1 MIISFCILIIEKT
14 KMKKYLLVGII
25 IVSALIINSCDEGN
39 EVSYARNAKLIWT
52 GDYEVDGCGFFV
64 EIDSIKYKPENEEII
79 PPDFKSY
86 DTLTVTLQYL
96 DLHHEIET
104 YCFSPTPIMEK
115 AIEIISIDLHE

>member
-1 MIISFCILIIEKT
+1 M
-14 KMKKYLLVGII
+14 
-25 IVSALIINSCDEGN
+25 
-39 EVSYARNAKLIWT
+39 
-52 GDYEVDGCGFFV
+52 DGCGFFV
-64 EIDSIKYKPENEEII
+64 EIDSIKYKPKNEEII

-104 YCFSPTPIMEK
+104 YCFSLTPIMEK